1 MPALKTIQFT
11 EVLEFYVRNQPFGH
25 WFAPETMRFF
35 QTKLPD
41 IAYELPGGGIYFVTS
56 EVSPAGEKRYTVR
69 RQLHNGDIETFGL
82 FHGYATR
89 AAAVAAIRAIAR
101 GV

>member
-1 MPALKTIQFT
+1 MPDFKTIPFS
-11 EVLEFYVRNQPFGH
+11 EVREFYVRNQPFGH

-35 QTKLPD
+35 RTKLPE

-69 RQLHNGDIETFGL
+69 RQLHNGDIDTVGL
-82 FHGYATR
+82 FHSHATR

-101 GV
+101 GA